1 MIEIPESINLAKQID
16 KHLSG
21 KTISK
26 IAANS
31 SPHGFAW
38 YSGDPADYPR
48 IFKGKTVEGAYA
60 YGGKLH
66 VKMSCDCE
74 FAFIDGVN
82 LRYIVKGKLPAKHQL
97 FVEFGDGTHLVCTI
111 SMYGGLFGYEGEN
124 TDGYDMIA
132 RTKPQVLSK
141 DFSRDYFMSLLD
153 GLNRAKYSVKAF
165 LATEQR
171 IPGLG
176 NGVLQDI
183 LFNAAITPRR
193 KLDTL
198 EQGDFEEL
206 YKCVTG
212 TIAQMTDEGGRDVEK
227 DIFGSP
233 GGYKT
238 VLSRLTYES
247 PCPRCGGV
255 IKKEAYMGGSVYYC
269 LSCQV

>member
-1 MIEIPESINLAKQID
+1 MIEIPESINLAKQIE
-16 KHLSG
+16 KTLSG
-21 KTISK
+21 KK
-26 IAANS
+26 IGKIIANS

-48 IFKGKTVEGAYA
+48 IFTGKTVEGAYA

-66 VKMSCDCE
+66 VRLSDDRELM
-74 FAFIDGVN
+74 FVDGIN
-82 LRYIVKGKLPAKHQL
+82 IRYIENGKLPAKHQL
-97 FVEFGDGTHLVCTI
+97 LVEFHDNTHMVCTI
-111 SMYGGLFGYEGEN
+111 SMYGGLFGYVGEN
-124 TDGYDMIA
+124 TDGYDIIA
-132 RTKPQVLSK
+132 RTKPQVLSD
-141 DFSRDYFMSLLD
+141 DFSLDYFMNLPG

-183 LFNAAITPRR
+183 LFNAGIAPRR

-198 EQGDFEEL
+198 EQGDLENLFH
-206 YKCVTG
+206 CVKD
-212 TIAQMTDEGGRDVEK
+212 TIARMTDEGGRDVEK
-227 DIFGSP
+227 DIFGNP

-247 PCPRCGGV
+247 PCRRCGGV
-255 IKKEAYMGGSVYYC
+255 IRKEAYMGGSVYYC
-269 LSCQV
+269 TSCQS